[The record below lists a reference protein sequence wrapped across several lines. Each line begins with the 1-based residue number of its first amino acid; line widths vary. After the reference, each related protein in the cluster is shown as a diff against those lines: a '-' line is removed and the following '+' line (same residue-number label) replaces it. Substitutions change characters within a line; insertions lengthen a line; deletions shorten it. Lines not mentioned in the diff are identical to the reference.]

1 MLDPVLLSSVTAA
14 LVILMTILLVLVW
27 RKVNVLAQSNA
38 DQIKSKRSIINAIH
52 STLFKC
58 QTFPILIIRGISMSS
73 IESNVRNNE
82 FWQNHI
88 AQWQLSGLSQANYCR
103 QHNLAIHQL
112 SYWKGKLL
120 ASQPLPTKSPSGFT
134 RVQISDLAT
143 PPTSSG
149 LSLCFRD
156 GTQLLGMTEAT
167 LPLIRQL
174 VEILR

>member
-1 MLDPVLLSSVTAA
+1 
-14 LVILMTILLVLVW
+14 
-27 RKVNVLAQSNA
+27 
-38 DQIKSKRSIINAIH
+38 
-52 STLFKC
+52 
-58 QTFPILIIRGISMSS
+58 MSS
-73 IESNVRNNE
+73 IKSNVRNSA
-82 FWQNHI
+82 FWQHHI
-88 AQWQLSGLSQANYCR
+88 AQWQSSGLSQANYCR

-120 ASQPLPTKSPSGFT
+120 VTSQPLLTKSPSGFT

-143 PPTSSG
+143 PPTSPG
-149 LSLCFRD
+149 LSICFRD